1 MVPQKEIG
9 RKTHAAGFADGDE
22 GSRSF
27 SGRLFDMAKKMT
39 GDRRRNW
46 DSPSKIVVPNFM
58 DLRENSTRF
67 VDIR

>member
-27 SGRLFDMAKKMT
+27 SGRLFDMAKKNDGRLT
-39 GDRRRNW
+39 PKLGL
-46 DSPSKIVVPNFM
+46 SV
-58 DLRENSTRF
+58 
-67 VDIR
+67 